1 VQLTIYTENPY
12 SLELGPIT
20 SPADAPK
27 MCTGLPEFIA
37 FLRRALIVIS
47 DPEVPL
53 LLEPNFPEYLVNDVP
68 AKHNPVITWTVEKM
82 LPVAFGGKPNENAN
96 SGHRETAPRLREE
109 VEDDEGVLYN
119 IMSQG
124 MHAYIRFDI
133 WTAQA
138 ADAERLCEWFRRF
151 FMAYIGP
158 SAGASMLRMYERKTD
173 KEVSKI
179 NNKLHVRSL
188 VYIAQFEEVTAV
200 RTDRIQSITASIEQS
215 PSTSN

>member
-1 VQLTIYTENPY
+1 VQLTIYTENPDK
-12 SLELGPIT
+12 LEFGPVT
-20 SPADAPK
+20 GSEDQPK

-37 FLRRALIVIS
+37 FLRKALIIIS
-47 DPEVPL
+47 DPEQPL
-53 LLEPNFPEYLVNDVP
+53 LLEPAFPDHLVNSTP
-68 AKHNPVITWTVEKM
+68 TKHDPVVTWTVENM
-82 LPVAFGGKPNENAN
+82 LPAAFGGKPNENPN
-96 SGHRETAPRLREE
+96 SGHREAGPRLRAS
-109 VEDDEGVLYN
+109 VEDEGGELYD
-119 IMSQG
+119 IMSMT

-158 SAGASMLRMYERKTD
+158 TAGANMLRFHQRKTD

-200 RTDRIQSITASIEQS
+200 RTDRIQSITAKIEQTQ
-215 PSTSN
+215 STSN